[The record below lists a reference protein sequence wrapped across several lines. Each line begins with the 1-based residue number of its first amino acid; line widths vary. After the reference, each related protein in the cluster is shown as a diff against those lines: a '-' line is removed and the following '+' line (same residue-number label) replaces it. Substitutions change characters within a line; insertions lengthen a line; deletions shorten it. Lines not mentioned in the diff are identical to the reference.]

1 MTQVISELCGNHL
14 GDVKLLKDMV
24 QASADS
30 GAAFAKIQSF
40 FADDLSPDWRHDYD
54 RLKKLELNWDQHARF
69 VEWCKEAKIIPMTS
83 AYTYSY
89 APKLWEAGFRHI
101 KIGSAQAWDADLIQ
115 TYVEMGFQV
124 LISTGG
130 RSLAAIPKI
139 WPVMGWLHCVSAYPA
154 DYLKANLIRML
165 DIRKV
170 FPSCPYGLSDHTD
183 PTCMNWDV
191 PSKVSMIMGGKY
203 LEKHFT
209 ILKREE
215 TKDGPVSIDV
225 SQLQELC
232 RFAQLSLDKKL
243 EEMPPAG
250 VFVYPQLD
258 DEIVRIAKYEGRW
271 KRQAA

>member
-1 MTQVISELCGNHL
+1 MTQVISELCQNHN
-14 GDVKLLKDMV
+14 GDMKLLKDMV
-24 QASADS
+24 QASAEA

-54 RLKKLELNWDQHARF
+54 RLKKLELNWDQHAKF
-69 VEWCKEAKIIPMTS
+69 VEWCKEAKILPMTS
-83 AYTYSY
+83 AYTYQY
-89 APKLWEAGFRHI
+89 APKLWECGFRHI

-130 RSLAAIPKI
+130 RSLASIPKI

-154 DYLKANLIRML
+154 DPWKANLIRML

-170 FPSCPYGLSDHTD
+170 FPSCAYGLSDHTD
-183 PTCMNWDV
+183 PTHIHAELPAIYAML
-191 PSKVSMIMGGKY
+191 MGAKY

-209 ILKREE
+209 MLPREA
-215 TKDGPVSIDV
+215 TKDGSVSITSD
-225 SQLQELC
+225 QLRTLC
-232 RFAQLSLDKKL
+232 SFGKLSLDEKL
-243 EEMPPAG
+243 ERSPNLG
-250 VFVYPQLD
+250 LFVYPQLD